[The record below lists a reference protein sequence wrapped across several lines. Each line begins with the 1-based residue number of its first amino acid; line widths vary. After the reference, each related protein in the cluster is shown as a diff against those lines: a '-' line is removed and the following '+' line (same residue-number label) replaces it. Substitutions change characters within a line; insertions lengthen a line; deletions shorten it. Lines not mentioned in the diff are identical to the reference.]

1 MGFAVAEEEELEH
14 VGMGPAGGALEVVEV
29 AGGGGEIELGIPRGA
44 EGGDDAVQIREAV
57 IRELAEGAAVAEATE
72 DLFEDEIGPAEAA
85 DANGLDTAA
94 EVARLGGGEGIE
106 GFSGLHGVYL

>member
-1 MGFAVAEEEELEH
+1 
-14 VGMGPAGGALEVVEV
+14 VVEI
-29 AGGGGEIELGIPRGA
+29 AGGGGEIEFGIPGRA
-44 EGGDDAVQIREAV
+44 EGGDDAVEILEAV
-57 IRELAEGAAVAEATE
+57 IRELAEGAAVAKAIH

-85 DANGLDTAA
+85 DANCLDAAA